1 MKQNGMATLMGVSAS
16 TIVTRAYSPVTYGHL
31 CYYVN
36 GMLSMPGGI
45 SGLFNYFDVDASTM
59 RYDQA
64 SMMYDI
70 ERYGLYTYDEFSS
83 IIPVSEEVFEAF
95 NGRYLK
101 VAIAKGMI
109 TMENI
114 RQLVERYSMYL

>member
-1 MKQNGMATLMGVSAS
+1 MQDGRLHSLCDTNVSYHTTMLTIHKLNDMTGVSAS

-59 RYDQA
+59 RYDQT
-64 SMMYDI
+64 SMMYGI
-70 ERYGLYTYDEFSS
+70 EKYGLYTYDEFSS
-83 IIPVSEEVFEAF
+83 IIPVSEEVF
-95 NGRYLK
+95 
-101 VAIAKGMI
+101 
-109 TMENI
+109 
-114 RQLVERYSMYL
+114 